1 MTAGAELFAAK
12 GYTATTLDDITR
24 RAGVSKGLFYQY
36 FPSKEELVFALQEK
50 ASREFAARVGA
61 AAAARADWPGKLDAV
76 VLVCF
81 EHFTGCDAMG
91 GSLFQQLPGE
101 LADPRGPGS
110 SGHKAAHQHLV
121 EVIGGLLHAGVAA
134 GAYRIDDVEATALL
148 FFTALHA
155 FVRSLRHE
163 NDSVS
168 DVRLVRAAQNL
179 VRGAAGIPTSTP
191 TGLPSLSVAVAPTGP
206 AVAPA
211 DPAVTSA
218 GIDLGGSAVISRG

>member
-1 MTAGAELFAAK
+1 MSRYRSADERRSQLMAAGSELFATK
-12 GYTATTLDDITR
+12 GYGSTTLDDITR

-36 FPSKEELVFALQEK
+36 FPSKEGLVFALQEK
-50 ASREFAARVGA
+50 ASREFAARVSA

-81 EHFTGCDAMG
+81 EHFTGGSTHG
-91 GSLFQQLPGE
+91 GSLFQHLPGE
-101 LADPRGPGS
+101 IADPRGPGS

-155 FVRSLRHE
+155 FVRPLRHDD
-163 NDSVS
+163 DSVS
-168 DVRLVRAAQNL
+168 DARLVRAAQHL
-179 VRGAAGIPTSTP
+179 VRGAAGVSSTGVPEVGVPTV
-191 TGLPSLSVAVAPTGP
+191 GV
-206 AVAPA
+206 
-211 DPAVTSA
+211 D
-218 GIDLGGSAVISRG
+218 R